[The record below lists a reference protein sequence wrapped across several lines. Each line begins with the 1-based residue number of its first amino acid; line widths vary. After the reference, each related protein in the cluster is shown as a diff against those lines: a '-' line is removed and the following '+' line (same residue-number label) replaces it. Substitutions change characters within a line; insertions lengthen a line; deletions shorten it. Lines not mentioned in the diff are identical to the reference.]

1 MRSDDSTKWHTGY
14 PNRKGYYHCR
24 IDGVELQLY
33 LFICEL
39 NPKKRYWVD
48 ETGFKISD
56 PVEWADA

>member
-1 MRSDDSTKWHTGY
+1 MNEETNTEWHKGF
-14 PNRKGYYHCR
+14 PKRKGYYRCR

-48 ETGFKISD
+48 STGYQITD
-56 PVEWADA
+56 DVEWTE